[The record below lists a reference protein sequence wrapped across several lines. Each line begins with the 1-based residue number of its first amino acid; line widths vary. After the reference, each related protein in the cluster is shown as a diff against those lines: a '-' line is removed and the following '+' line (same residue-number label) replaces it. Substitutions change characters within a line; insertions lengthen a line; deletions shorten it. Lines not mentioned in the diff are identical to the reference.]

1 MFDVFS
7 VRHSLANKLSMSVH
21 RAICRFF
28 HRSEITFSLQGNVLP
43 GPRSYHMIVRGK
55 KINLKTML
63 DVHLSDVNG
72 WESKGLDLFPNLPK
86 FSMNLTPKIP
96 ILDETVTK

>member
-1 MFDVFS
+1 
-7 VRHSLANKLSMSVH
+7 
-21 RAICRFF
+21 
-28 HRSEITFSLQGNVLP
+28 
-43 GPRSYHMIVRGK
+43 
-55 KINLKTML
+55 ML